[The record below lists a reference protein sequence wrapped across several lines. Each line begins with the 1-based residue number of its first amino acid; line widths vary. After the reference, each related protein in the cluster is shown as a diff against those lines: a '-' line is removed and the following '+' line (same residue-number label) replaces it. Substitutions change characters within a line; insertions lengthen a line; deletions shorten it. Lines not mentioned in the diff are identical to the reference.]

1 MSKRSDH
8 DLKQMIEDWQGRQPE
23 PVVRSLLKRTLDEL
37 RVARDRLNQNPNNS
51 SRPSGSM
58 APWLRGDAP
67 SEGVTSL
74 AQEQAQEPEEQ
85 EEEDQD
91 RQETT
96 QEASTA
102 PSSPSP
108 SPKTNGTQDSRTEPP
123 AKDASTKALATPE
136 AITPPLSVR
145 DGPKVPQVM
154 VACKSLHP
162 PNSKKSTPPTVPR
175 ASVYLP

>member
-1 MSKRSDH
+1 MSKLSDH
-8 DLKQMIEDWQGRQPE
+8 DLKQMSEDWQGRQPE

-74 AQEQAQEPEEQ
+74 AQVQEEQ
-85 EEEDQD
+85 KEEDQD
-91 RQETT
+91 SVETM

-102 PSSPSP
+102 PP
-108 SPKTNGTQDSRTEPP
+108 PKTNGTQDSRTSSSRFDSNYAAYRQLKHE
-123 AKDASTKALATPE
+123 
-136 AITPPLSVR
+136 
-145 DGPKVPQVM
+145 
-154 VACKSLHP
+154 
-162 PNSKKSTPPTVPR
+162 
-175 ASVYLP
+175 